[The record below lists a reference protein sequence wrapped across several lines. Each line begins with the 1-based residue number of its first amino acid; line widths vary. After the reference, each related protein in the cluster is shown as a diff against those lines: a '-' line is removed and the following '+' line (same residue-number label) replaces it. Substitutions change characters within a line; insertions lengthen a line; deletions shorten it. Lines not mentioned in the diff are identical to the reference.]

1 MNRPLLIILILSLSL
16 IFAISCALNYKEVD
30 SWLITKS
37 GGKTSEVDLTGYW
50 QDSKGTGFFT
60 WGEGYLYQ
68 DQNRIKG
75 NIGDYTITG
84 IVAGKTAYLVLMYGN
99 RVYYTARLELLKE
112 LLSGNYFSAR
122 DKEQKSGYPM
132 ALVRKGR

>member
-1 MNRPLLIILILSLSL
+1 LSQ
-16 IFAISCALNYKEVD
+16 KEVD

-37 GGKTSEVDLTGYW
+37 GGKTSEVDVTGYW
-50 QDSKGTGFFT
+50 QDTKGTGMFT

-75 NIGDYTITG
+75 NIGDYTIIG

-99 RVYYTARLELLKE
+99 RVYYTARLELVKE
-112 LLSGNYFSAR
+112 LLSGHYFSAK

-132 ALVRKGR
+132 ALVRKGK